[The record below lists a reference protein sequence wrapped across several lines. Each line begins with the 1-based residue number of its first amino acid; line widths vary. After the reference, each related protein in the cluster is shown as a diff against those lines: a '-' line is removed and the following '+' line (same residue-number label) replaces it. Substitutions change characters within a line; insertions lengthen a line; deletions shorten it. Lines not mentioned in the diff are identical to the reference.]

1 MKSYKKYNLNL
12 ELKDFN
18 DINHFN
24 WESKKNEINFS
35 FNFKSLTQIKLIDDV
50 VLHIKFENGDL
61 RLDITKSE
69 LKNLIK

>member
-18 DINHFN
+18 DINYFN

-50 VLHIKFENGDL
+50 ILHIKFENGDL

>member
-1 MKSYKKYNLNL
+1 MKYYNLII

-18 DINHFN
+18 GINYLN
-24 WESKKNEINFS
+24 WESIKNEIVFS
-35 FNFKSLTQIKLIDDV
+35 FIFKSLNQIKLVDDV
-50 VLHIKFENGDL
+50 VLHLKFENGDL

>member
-1 MKSYKKYNLNL
+1 MKMKYYNLII

-18 DINHFN
+18 GINYLN
-24 WESKKNEINFS
+24 WESIKNEIVFS
-35 FNFKSLTQIKLIDDV
+35 FNFKSLNQIKLVDDV
-50 VLHIKFENGDL
+50 VLHLKFENGDL

>member
-1 MKSYKKYNLNL
+1 MKSYKKYNLNV

-18 DINHFN
+18 DINYFN

>member
-18 DINHFN
+18 DINYFN

>member
-1 MKSYKKYNLNL
+1 MKSYKKYNLNI

-18 DINHFN
+18 DINYFN

>member
-50 VLHIKFENGDL
+50 ILHIKFENGDL